1 MQLTHLSLTNF
12 RNFAR
17 LDIEIPNEAT
27 LILGRNAQGKTSI
40 LESIY
45 YIATL
50 SSFHAKRDRE
60 LINFIEGRKALSV
73 ARIVGDYKKSGKNH
87 RIEIRII
94 KEKTRNGVDRGRKEV
109 LIDGVKKRAGE
120 VIGQF
125 NAVLFLPQMMQIIE
139 GSPGERRR
147 FLDLLISQ
155 TSNKYTENL
164 SEYNKILSQ
173 RNALLRQ
180 LNEKGGDR
188 EQLEFWDERLA
199 KRGAEIIF
207 KRIQVIQELEQI
219 ASRIHHE
226 LTRSN
231 EVLRFAYDP
240 SFDPISTPQNQME
253 LLDAPT
259 DRSMFSLSQIETG
272 FRQKL
277 DSSQQEEIY
286 RGLTTT
292 GPHRDDM
299 RFLANGISLGTFGS
313 RGQVR
318 TVMMTMKLAEV
329 VWIKEKTGEYPV
341 LLLDEV
347 LAELDETRRSD
358 LLKFVTN
365 GQQALLTTTDL
376 NLFDPKFT
384 VGKKIWRIEEGVLE
398 ENDQEN

>member
-17 LDIEIPNEAT
+17 LDANIPGETT
-27 LILGRNAQGKTSI
+27 LIVGDNAQGKTSI
-40 LESIY
+40 LEAIY
-45 YIATL
+45 YLATF
-50 SSFHAKRDRE
+50 SSFQADRDRE
-60 LINFIEGRKALSV
+60 LINFIEGRKPLAV
-73 ARIVGDYKKSGKNH
+73 ARIVAEYKKGTQQH
-87 RIEIRII
+87 RLEIRII
-94 KEKTRNGVDRGRKEV
+94 KEKSRNGTDRGRKEV
-109 LIDGVKKRAGE
+109 LIDGVKKRARE
-120 VIGQF
+120 VIGHF

-155 TSNKYTENL
+155 TSVKYAQNL
-164 SEYNKILSQ
+164 SEYNKIISQ

-180 LNEKGGDR
+180 LNDKGGDVG
-188 EQLEFWDERLA
+188 QLAFWDERLS
-199 KRGAEIIF
+199 KRGAEIIL

-219 ASRIHHE
+219 AARIHHE

-240 SFDPISTPQNQME
+240 AYDPVTSPANQMS

-259 DRSMFSLSQIETG
+259 DRSMFSLAQIENG

-277 DSSQQEEIY
+277 ETARQEEIF
-286 RGLTTT
+286 RGQTTT

-329 VWIKEKTGEYPV
+329 VWMKEKTGEYPV

-347 LAELDETRRSD
+347 LAELDESRRSD
-358 LLKFVTN
+358 LLKYVTN
-365 GQQALLTTTDL
+365 GQQALLTTTDI
-376 NLFDPKFT
+376 NLFNSNFIK
-384 VGKKIWRIEEGVLE
+384 GKKIWQIKDGVLGE
-398 ENDQEN
+398 AR